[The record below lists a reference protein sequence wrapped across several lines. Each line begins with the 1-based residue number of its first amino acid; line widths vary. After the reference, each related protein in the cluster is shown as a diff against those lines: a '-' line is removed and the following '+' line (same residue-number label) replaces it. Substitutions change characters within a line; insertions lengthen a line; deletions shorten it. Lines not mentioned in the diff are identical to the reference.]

1 MRKTVAKDESAHARR
16 RPPKGRKVVTST
28 KVTKLAVSFAPDL
41 AIQVYKAAQRTTKG
55 NLSAWLAEAA
65 RNELRRD
72 VGLQLVAEW
81 EAERGR
87 PYSEEELEASRKRL
101 GF

>member
-1 MRKTVAKDESAHARR
+1 MRKTVAKDSARARR
-16 RPPKGRKVVTST
+16 RPSKARKVATST
-28 KVTKLAVSFAPDL
+28 KVTKLAVSFPPDL
-41 AIQVYKAAQRTTKG
+41 AVLVYKAAQRTTKG

-72 VGLQLVAEW
+72 AGLQLIAEW
-81 EAERGR
+81 DAERGR
-87 PYSEEELEASRKRL
+87 PLNEEEIAASKARL

>member
-1 MRKTVAKDESAHARR
+1 MRNTVAKDDSAHARR
-16 RPPKGRKVVTST
+16 RPPKARKVVTST
-28 KVTKLAVSFAPDL
+28 KVTKLAVSFPPDL
-41 AIQVYKAAQRTTKG
+41 ALNVWKAAQRTTKG

-72 VGLQLVAEW
+72 VLTQLVAEW

-87 PYSEEELEASRKRL
+87 PYSEEELEKSSKRL
-101 GF
+101 GW